1 VTPVQRSPA
10 PSAVDELSAVD
21 EPEVVV
27 IGSGVA
33 GLSVALGLSG
43 HRRVL
48 LVTAD
53 ALGAGS
59 TPWAQGGIAAAV
71 GPDDDPRW
79 HAADTQTAGAGGC
92 AGATVRAVTG
102 DAPERLQA
110 LLSLGARFDRDAAG
124 GLALTREGGHRRR
137 RVAHAGGDAT
147 GAEVSRTLV
156 AAVGAAGIPV
166 LERTAVVDLL
176 VARGRS
182 GERQVMGVV
191 VQPAGGGVRRTLPAR
206 AVVLATG
213 GIGGLYATT
222 TNPAEVR
229 GTGLA
234 LALRAGATLVDL
246 EFVQFHPTALR
257 VAGGGQVPL
266 VTEALRGAG
275 AVLVD
280 GTGRPIM
287 AGEHPLADLAPRDV
301 VARRIDAVLGE
312 RTGGLS
318 GTVGLD
324 ATALGRSA
332 LRDGFPTV
340 WAACRAHGIDP
351 ASEPIPVMPAQ
362 HFVCGGVRT
371 DLHGSTDVVGFYAV
385 GEVAATGLHGAN
397 RLASNSLLEGLALGH
412 RVAQR
417 LTGGLPQRVPSA
429 GCAAQSA
436 GPAAHPGTP
445 AAGEATGEV
454 IGAVIGEVQ
463 ATMSR
468 HAGVRRRE
476 RGLAAAANALERLA
490 EDAGPPA
497 APDAVSVD
505 AAERV
510 LVARAVVAAAS
521 ARRESR
527 GCHWRVDHPAPAAA
541 MPGPVTVRLDADGA
555 LRACVLAPEARR
567 RSA

>member
-1 VTPVQRSPA
+1 MPVQRSLA
-10 PSAVDELSAVD
+10 PSAVD

-48 LVTAD
+48 LVTAG

-79 HAADTQTAGAGGC
+79 HAADTQTAGAGAC

-102 DAPERLQA
+102 DAPDRLHA
-110 LLSLGARFDRDAAG
+110 LLILGARFDRDAAG

-147 GAEVSRTLV
+147 GAELSRTLV
-156 AAVGAAGIPV
+156 AALSAAGIPV

-182 GERQVMGVV
+182 GERQVTGVV

-257 VAGGGQVPL
+257 VEGGGQVPL

-362 HFVCGGVRT
+362 HFLCGGVRT

-417 LTGGLPQRVPSA
+417 LTGGLPQRVPAA
-429 GCAAQSA
+429 GCAAQCA
-436 GPAAHPGTP
+436 GSAAHPATP
-445 AAGEATGEV
+445 VAGEAACEV
-454 IGAVIGEVQ
+454 IGAVIGQVQ

-468 HAGVRRRE
+468 HTGVRRSE
-476 RGLAAAANALERLA
+476 GGLAAAANALERLA
-490 EDAGPPA
+490 EAAGPPA
-497 APDAVSVD
+497 ATDAVSVD
-505 AAERV
+505 AADRV

-521 ARRESR
+521 GRSESR
-527 GCHWRVDHPAPAAA
+527 GCHWRVDYPAPVAA
-541 MPGPVTVRLDADGA
+541 MSGPVIVRLDADGA
-555 LRACVLAPEARR
+555 LRVCVLAPAARR

>member
-1 VTPVQRSPA
+1 MPVQRSPA

-43 HRRVL
+43 RRRVL
-48 LVTAD
+48 VVTAG

-59 TPWAQGGIAAAV
+59 TPWAQEGIAAAV
-71 GPDDDPRW
+71 GPDDDPRR
-79 HAADTQTAGAGGC
+79 HAADTQIAGAGAC
-92 AGATVRAVTG
+92 AGPAVRAVTG
-102 DAPERLQA
+102 DAPERLHA
-110 LLSLGARFDRDAAG
+110 LLTLGARFDRDAAG

-156 AAVGAAGIPV
+156 AALSAAAIPV
-166 LERTAVVDLL
+166 LEHTAVVDLL
-176 VARGRS
+176 VACGWS
-182 GERQVMGVV
+182 GERQVTGVV
-191 VQPAGGGVRRTLPAR
+191 VQPAAGGARRTLPAR

-234 LALRAGATLVDL
+234 LALRAGGTLVDL

-257 VAGGGQVPL
+257 VEGGRQVPL

-280 GTGRPIM
+280 GTGRLIM

-301 VARRIDAVLGE
+301 VARRVDAVLGE
-312 RTGGLS
+312 RTGGVP

-371 DLHGSTDVVGFYAV
+371 DLHGSTDVVGLYAV

-436 GPAAHPGTP
+436 GPPAHPGTP

>member
-1 VTPVQRSPA
+1 
-10 PSAVDELSAVD
+10 
-21 EPEVVV
+21 
-27 IGSGVA
+27 
-33 GLSVALGLSG
+33 
-43 HRRVL
+43 
-48 LVTAD
+48 
-53 ALGAGS
+53 
-59 TPWAQGGIAAAV
+59 
-71 GPDDDPRW
+71 
-79 HAADTQTAGAGGC
+79 
-92 AGATVRAVTG
+92 
-102 DAPERLQA
+102 
-110 LLSLGARFDRDAAG
+110 
-124 GLALTREGGHRRR
+124 
-137 RVAHAGGDAT
+137 
-147 GAEVSRTLV
+147 
-156 AAVGAAGIPV
+156 
-166 LERTAVVDLL
+166 
-176 VARGRS
+176 
-182 GERQVMGVV
+182 
-191 VQPAGGGVRRTLPAR
+191 
-206 AVVLATG
+206 
-213 GIGGLYATT
+213 
-222 TNPAEVR
+222 
-229 GTGLA
+229 
-234 LALRAGATLVDL
+234 
-246 EFVQFHPTALR
+246 
-257 VAGGGQVPL
+257 
-266 VTEALRGAG
+266 
-275 AVLVD
+275 
-280 GTGRPIM
+280 
-287 AGEHPLADLAPRDV
+287 
-301 VARRIDAVLGE
+301 
-312 RTGGLS
+312 
-318 GTVGLD
+318 
-324 ATALGRSA
+324 
-332 LRDGFPTV
+332 
-340 WAACRAHGIDP
+340 
-351 ASEPIPVMPAQ
+351 
-362 HFVCGGVRT
+362 VCGGVRT
-371 DLHGSTDVVGFYAV
+371 DLQGSTDVVGFYAV